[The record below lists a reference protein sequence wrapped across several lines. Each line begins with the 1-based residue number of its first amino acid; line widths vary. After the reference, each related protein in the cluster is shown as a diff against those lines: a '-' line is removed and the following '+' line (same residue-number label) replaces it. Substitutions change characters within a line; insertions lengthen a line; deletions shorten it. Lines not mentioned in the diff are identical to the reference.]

1 VQAGASVRVDVRT
14 LSHEERLEEALF
26 MGLRLSDGLDLAALR
41 RVYGVDVVDRYGDEL
56 QRFVE
61 AGFVEHREGGR
72 LALTRPGMLV
82 ANEIMMVFIG
92 NTGTVK

>member
-1 VQAGASVRVDVRT
+1 
-14 LSHEERLEEALF
+14 
-26 MGLRLSDGLDLAALR
+26 
-41 RVYGVDVVDRYGDEL
+41 VYGVDVVDRYGDEL